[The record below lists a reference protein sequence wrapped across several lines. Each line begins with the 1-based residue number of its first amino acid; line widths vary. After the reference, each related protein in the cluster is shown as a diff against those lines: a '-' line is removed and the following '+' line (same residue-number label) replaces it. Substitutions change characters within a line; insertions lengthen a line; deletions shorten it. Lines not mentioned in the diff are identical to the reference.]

1 MSFIIQTHPFLSQ
14 IGQAACSFRVRNAL
28 ASFGFSAQSRCAC
41 LQADFGSNDASEC
54 NSAMYT
60 SLKWS
65 TNGASAGS
73 TWASDKTSSVANSNQ
88 YPPGCI
94 VRRHFSSGYHYR
106 LYWNQYWTST
116 ANCGVTVGSYYY
128 VCICKGNL

>member
-1 MSFIIQTHPFLSQ
+1 
-14 IGQAACSFRVRNAL
+14 
-28 ASFGFSAQSRCAC
+28 
-41 LQADFGSNDASEC
+41 
-54 NSAMYT
+54 MYT

-65 TNGASAGS
+65 SNGA
-73 TWASDKTSSVANSNQ
+73 TASYSWRSDTYYSGINNNQ

-128 VCICKGNL
+128 VCICKGNS